1 VARTAAD
8 GELTV
13 TSDLALARGVDDEEL
28 RALLRKAVL
37 PGAVRVAFTRE
48 PDYFAGEGLAGSAD
62 ITLVARQDDR
72 LVGMGRCSVN
82 TLYRNGTP
90 HRVAYLGELRVDPG
104 ATKSAALLR
113 DGYAF
118 LVRHAG
124 EADGYFTSIA
134 GDNLRARRVLEHGP
148 RLGLPRY
155 SLLGD
160 LVTLVIPVGRVGAAS
175 ASDECDPIVLT
186 EWLDRQ
192 SRQYQ
197 LSMTWQR
204 GRWGDLLRHGV
215 SPSSAVVAM
224 EGTEISAAAAI
235 WDQRAFRQTVI
246 DGYDDPVRMARPLYN
261 GIQSLRGMAPLPSP
275 GSVLPQGFLLGAFVS
290 RPDAWIRL
298 WPMLANRARTLGL
311 SWLSVS
317 RQADDPELPVLRRL
331 AGVREYHTSLYAVD
345 WNDGPR
351 WVNDWDGRPFRPE
364 VSLL

>member
-1 VARTAAD
+1 MARTAPD

-13 TSDLALARGVDDEEL
+13 TSELALAREHDDAEL

-72 LVGMGRCSVN
+72 LVGMGRRSLN
-82 TLYRNGTP
+82 TMYRNGTP
-90 HRVAYLGELRVDPG
+90 HRVAYLGELRVDTG
-104 ATKSAALLR
+104 AAKSAALLR
-113 DGYAF
+113 DGYEF
-118 LVRHAG
+118 LVRHTLG
-124 EADGYFTSIA
+124 ADGYFTSIA
-134 GDNLRARRVLEHGP
+134 SDNVRARRVLEHGP

-155 SLLGD
+155 SLLCD
-160 LVTLVIPVGRVGAAS
+160 LVTLVIPVGRAGAAT
-175 ASDECDPIVLT
+175 SDQFDPAVLT

-197 LSMTWQR
+197 LSITWHR
-204 GRWGDLLRHGV
+204 ERWGDLLRHGV
-215 SPSSAVVAM
+215 SPSAFVVVR
-224 EGTEISAAAAI
+224 EGTETAAAAAI

-246 DGYDDPVRMARPLYN
+246 DGYDDPVRMARPIYN
-261 GIQSLRGMAPLPSP
+261 GIQSLRGMAPLPAP
-275 GSVLPQGFLLGAFVS
+275 GSVLAQGFLLGAFVS

-298 WPMLANRARTLGL
+298 WPMLVHRAQTVGL

-317 RQADDPELPVLRRL
+317 RQAGDPELPVLRRL
-331 AGVREYHTSLYAVD
+331 PGVREYHTSLYAVD
-345 WNDGPR
+345 WNHGPR
-351 WVNDWDGRPFRPE
+351 WENSWDGRPFRPE